1 MSSQV
6 VGGLVMRDIRA
17 DLRERLKLAE
27 ERARA
32 ANAYCE
38 KMVRQLQTDRD
49 AKIADLK
56 VTIAMVSKLIKFEEE
71 QIGKAAPQATKP
83 ATKATPSLSLAK
95 AG

>member
-1 MSSQV
+1 
-6 VGGLVMRDIRA
+6 MRDIRG
-17 DLRERLKLAE
+17 DLRERLKLIE

-56 VTIAMVSKLIKFEEE
+56 VTIAVVGNLIKFEEE
-71 QIGKAAPQATKP
+71 QIGKAAPQTTKP
-83 ATKATPSLSLAK
+83 ATKATPPLSFAK
-95 AG
+95 TG

>member
-1 MSSQV
+1 
-6 VGGLVMRDIRA
+6 MRDIRA

-38 KMVRQLQTDRD
+38 KMVRQLQTERD
-49 AKIADLK
+49 AKVADLK

-71 QIGKAAPQATKP
+71 QIGKAAPP
-83 ATKATPSLSLAK
+83 ATKVAPSLSLAK